1 MNKQD
6 LERFRQIA
14 VQQGWEIREVAE
26 LPEENGDK
34 RVKPEHLI
42 KLPIIVTMREI
53 QILVEAE
60 IGTLSM
66 GYHYNPPTHEPP
78 ESEYLWLRG

>member
-1 MNKQD
+1 MKTQD

-14 VQQGWEIREVAE
+14 EEQGWEIREVTE
-26 LPEENGDK
+26 LPKEKGDK
-34 RVKPEHLI
+34 RVKPEHSI

-53 QILVEAE
+53 QNLVESE
-60 IGTLSM
+60 IGSLSM